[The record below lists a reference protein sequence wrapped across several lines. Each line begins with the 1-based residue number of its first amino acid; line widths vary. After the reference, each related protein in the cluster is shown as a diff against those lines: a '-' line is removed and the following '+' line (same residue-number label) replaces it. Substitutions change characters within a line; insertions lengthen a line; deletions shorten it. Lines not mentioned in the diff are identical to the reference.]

1 MKNQRTGGNFY
12 KKEKKILILFLL
24 IYLYIYLHGLYLFIF
39 SSYNAHSRATKST
52 RCIFLE

>member
-1 MKNQRTGGNFY
+1 MKNQRTGCNFY
-12 KKEKKILILFLL
+12 KKKKKNTYSFLL

-39 SSYNAHSRATKST
+39 SSYNAHSRATKLT